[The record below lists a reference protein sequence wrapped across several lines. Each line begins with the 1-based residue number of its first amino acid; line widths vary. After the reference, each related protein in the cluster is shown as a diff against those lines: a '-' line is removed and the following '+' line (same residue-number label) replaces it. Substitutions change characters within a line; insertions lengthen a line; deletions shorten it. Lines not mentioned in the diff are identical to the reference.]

1 MYIIKA
7 KDYDFTTLTIDR
19 LATHYPT
26 KLYASNELVEVPVY
40 ATAYGYVLSGR
51 VWVDGVEVP
60 AGYAFA
66 AKQHID
72 GKRKFGSKFVAVM
85 RYGFVGLSAMVKVE
99 SVGRVQYIDGCTDS
113 VLVAP
118 PRFGD
123 PCLNSL
129 HFPRNITQ
137 TSHTHPSIRAGVIS
151 SGHGWAVT
159 QAGSYKLE
167 TGDAWVIDANE
178 VHHFV
183 TGKESGMTVI
193 AYHPDSNWGPTDEV
207 HPMKNRTYIK

>member
-1 MYIIKA
+1 MHIIKA
-7 KDYDFTTLTIDR
+7 KDYDFRELTIDR
-19 LATHYPT
+19 LETNYPS
-26 KLYASNELVEVPVY
+26 KLHASNERVDVPVF
-40 ATAYGYVLSGR
+40 ATAYGYVLGG
-51 VWVDGVEVP
+51 VVVVDGIEVP
-60 AGYAFA
+60 KGYAFA
-66 AKQHID
+66 AKHYID
-72 GKRKFGSKFVAVM
+72 GKSNYLNKFVVVL
-85 RYGFVGLSAMVKVE
+85 RYGFVGTTAIAKVE
-99 SVGRVQYIDGCTDS
+99 DMGRVQYIDGCTDS
-113 VLVAP
+113 VLIAP

-137 TSHTHPSIRAGVIS
+137 TDHTHPSIRAGVIS

-159 QAGSYKLE
+159 PTGTHKLE
-167 TGDAWVIDANE
+167 TGDAWVIDTNE

-183 TGKESGMTVI
+183 TGDSSGMTVI